1 VDSRPPRRRPAPSQR
16 RSRSA
21 ERRNQRSDLGA
32 RILAAVPMVALAI
45 VLVAAGGWV
54 FTAGLF
60 VLAVMALRELFTMY
74 ARARPA
80 VLGGIV
86 ALAGLMV
93 AAHAGGASTVLLAFV
108 AAIPVIFLLGLA
120 QPRRAGVAGMTIAIF
135 GVAWIGLA
143 FAHAVLLRDLPHG
156 GGVVVVVL
164 VATFLGDTGAYIG
177 GRAFGRRKLA
187 PSISP
192 NKSVEGLIIGIVVG
206 TIGAWFAGLYD
217 DWLTGVDALI
227 LGISVAL
234 IAPIGDLFE
243 SYVKREAD
251 TKDSGSV
258 FGAHGGV
265 LDRLDAVAFS
275 VVVGYYVWKAMLG
288 G

>member
-1 VDSRPPRRRPAPSQR
+1 MAARPPRRSAPPSR
-16 RSRSA
+16 RRA
-21 ERRNQRSDLGA
+21 RRTERRNRGSDLGA
-32 RILAAVPMVALAI
+32 RVLAAIPLVALAI
-45 VLVAAGGWV
+45 VLVVAGGWV
-54 FTAGLF
+54 FTAGLA
-60 VLAVMALRELFTMY
+60 VLAIMAVRELFTMY

-80 VLGGIV
+80 VLGGMIATV
-86 ALAGLMV
+86 GVVV
-93 AAHAGGASTVLLAFV
+93 AAHVGGAASVLMAFV
-108 AAIPVIFLLGLA
+108 IAIPVIFLLGLA
-120 QPRRAGVAGMTIAIF
+120 QPRRAGVAGMTVAIL

-164 VATFLGDTGAYIG
+164 VATFLGDTGAYFG
-177 GRAFGRRKLA
+177 GRAFGSRKLA

-192 NKSVEGLIIGIVVG
+192 NKTVEGLLIGILVG
-206 TIGAWFAGLYD
+206 TLGAWFAGLYD
-217 DWLTGVDALI
+217 DWLSGVDALV
-227 LGISVAL
+227 LGLAVTL

-243 SYVKREAD
+243 SYIKREAD

-288 G
+288 

>member
-1 VDSRPPRRRPAPSQR
+1 MSARPPRRRPAPSQR
-16 RSRSA
+16 RARGA

-32 RILAAVPMVALAI
+32 RILAAVPLVALAI

-80 VLGGIV
+80 ILGAIV
-86 ALAGLMV
+86 TTAGLMV

-108 AAIPVIFLLGLA
+108 AGIPVIFLLGLA
-120 QPRRAGVAGMTIAIF
+120 QPRRAGVAGITVAIF

-164 VATFLGDTGAYIG
+164 VATFLGDTGAYLG
-177 GRAFGRRKLA
+177 GRAFGQRKLA

-192 NKSVEGLIIGIVVG
+192 NKSVEGLVIGIVVG
-206 TIGAWFAGLYD
+206 TLGAWFAGLYD
-217 DWLTGVDALI
+217 DWLSGVDALI

-251 TKDSGSV
+251 TKDSGAV

-288 G
+288 

>member
-1 VDSRPPRRRPAPSQR
+1 MASRPPRRRPAPSER

>member
-1 VDSRPPRRRPAPSQR
+1 MAARPPRRRAAPSQR
-16 RSRSA
+16 RSRST
-21 ERRNQRSDLGA
+21 ERRNQRSELGA
-32 RILAAVPMVALAI
+32 RILTAVPLVALAI

-74 ARARPA
+74 GRARPA
-80 VLGGIV
+80 ILGGIV
-86 ALAGLMV
+86 ALAGVMV
-93 AAHAGGASTVLLAFV
+93 AARAGGASTVLLAFV
-108 AAIPVIFLLGLA
+108 AGIPVIFLLGLA
-120 QPRRAGVAGMTIAIF
+120 QPRRAGVAGMTVAIF

-206 TIGAWFAGLYD
+206 TLGAWFAGLYD

-288 G
+288 